1 MNEIVITV
9 ANWGRVDDAD
19 VLRVV
24 RDALNNSIKYDSDR
38 TLNTHH
44 YWTDPNR
51 KVELQ
56 ITYKGKEVS

>member
-24 RDALNNSIKYDSDR
+24 RDAINNSIKYDSDR

-44 YWTDPNR
+44 YWTDPKR

-56 ITYKGKEVS
+56 ITYKGKDVS